1 MKKTEKNLYLLYMLF
16 GVALITANCIA
27 SKLMILPFQMFGSA
41 VTITCGVI
49 VYPITFLVT
58 DILGEIWGKKEAG
71 LAVKFGFIC
80 QVVAT
85 AIIVIARYIPAA
97 DANMQEA
104 YVNLLGQNTMFVI
117 ASLSAYLCSQKWDV
131 FIFHKIRDAY
141 IKKHGSTKGGK
152 WIWNNVGTMTSQL
165 LDSSIYV
172 LVAFGLGFKWLWT
185 PGMLTMM
192 LNMIIAQWLFK
203 VIIAAL
209 DTPFFYWFT
218 REGKR

>member
-80 QVVAT
+80 QVIAT

-97 DANMQEA
+97 DAAMQEA

-185 PGMLTMM
+185 PGMATMM

-203 VIIAAL
+203 VAIAAL

>member
-80 QVVAT
+80 QVIAT

-185 PGMLTMM
+185 PGMVTMM

-203 VIIAAL
+203 VVIAAL
-209 DTPFFYWFT
+209 DTPLFYWFT

>member
-1 MKKTEKNLYLLYMLF
+1 MKKTEKNLYLLYMLL

-80 QVVAT
+80 QVIAT

-97 DANMQEA
+97 DATMQEA
-104 YVNLLGQNTMFVI
+104 YVNLLGQNAMFVI

-141 IKKHGSTKGGK
+141 IRKHGSTKGGK

>member
-16 GVALITANCIA
+16 GVALITSNCIA

-80 QVVAT
+80 QVIAT

-97 DANMQEA
+97 DATMQEA
-104 YVNLLGQNTMFVI
+104 YVNLLGQNTMFVV

-152 WIWNNVGTMTSQL
+152 WIWNNVGTITSQL

-185 PGMLTMM
+185 PGMPTMM

-203 VIIAAL
+203 AVIAAL

>member
-80 QVVAT
+80 QVIAT

-97 DANMQEA
+97 DATMQEA
-104 YVNLLGQNTMFVI
+104 YVSLLGQNAMFVV

-203 VIIAAL
+203 VAIAAL

>member
-80 QVVAT
+80 QVIAT

-185 PGMLTMM
+185 PGMATMM

-203 VIIAAL
+203 VAIAAL

>member
-1 MKKTEKNLYLLYMLF
+1 
-16 GVALITANCIA
+16 
-27 SKLMILPFQMFGSA
+27 
-41 VTITCGVI
+41 
-49 VYPITFLVT
+49 
-58 DILGEIWGKKEAG
+58 
-71 LAVKFGFIC
+71 
-80 QVVAT
+80 
-85 AIIVIARYIPAA
+85 
-97 DANMQEA
+97 MQEA

-185 PGMLTMM
+185 PGMATMM

-203 VIIAAL
+203 VAIAAL

>member
-80 QVVAT
+80 QIIAT

-185 PGMLTMM
+185 PGMATMM

-203 VIIAAL
+203 VAIAAL

>member
-80 QVVAT
+80 QVIAM

-104 YVNLLGQNTMFVI
+104 YVNLLGQNAMFVI

>member
-80 QVVAT
+80 QVIAM

-104 YVNLLGQNTMFVI
+104 YVNLLGQNAMFVI

-203 VIIAAL
+203 VAIAAL

>member
-16 GVALITANCIA
+16 GVALITSNCIA

-80 QVVAT
+80 QVIAT

-104 YVNLLGQNTMFVI
+104 YVSLLGQNAMFVI

-185 PGMLTMM
+185 PGMATMM

-203 VIIAAL
+203 VAIAAL

>member
-58 DILGEIWGKKEAG
+58 DILGEIWGKKEAD

-80 QVVAT
+80 QVIAT

-141 IKKHGSTKGGK
+141 IQKHGSTKGGK

-185 PGMLTMM
+185 PGMPTMM

-203 VIIAAL
+203 VVIAAL

>member
-16 GVALITANCIA
+16 GVALITSNCIA

-80 QVVAT
+80 QVIAM

-97 DANMQEA
+97 DATMQEA

-185 PGMLTMM
+185 PDMPTMM

-203 VIIAAL
+203 VAIAAL

>member
-80 QVVAT
+80 QVIAT

-97 DANMQEA
+97 DATMQEA
-104 YVNLLGQNTMFVI
+104 YVNLLGQNTMFVV

-172 LVAFGLGFKWLWT
+172 LVAFGLGFKWLWI
-185 PGMLTMM
+185 PGMPTMM

-203 VIIAAL
+203 VVIAAL

>member
-16 GVALITANCIA
+16 GVALITSNCIA

-80 QVVAT
+80 QVIAT

-97 DANMQEA
+97 DATMQEA
-104 YVNLLGQNTMFVI
+104 YVNLLGQNTMFVV

-185 PGMLTMM
+185 PGMVTMM

-203 VIIAAL
+203 VVIAAL

>member
-104 YVNLLGQNTMFVI
+104 YVNLLGMGWH
-117 ASLSAYLCSQKWDV
+117 L
-131 FIFHKIRDAY
+131 
-141 IKKHGSTKGGK
+141 
-152 WIWNNVGTMTSQL
+152 
-165 LDSSIYV
+165 
-172 LVAFGLGFKWLWT
+172 
-185 PGMLTMM
+185 
-192 LNMIIAQWLFK
+192 
-203 VIIAAL
+203 
-209 DTPFFYWFT
+209 
-218 REGKR
+218 

>member
-80 QVVAT
+80 QVIAM

-97 DANMQEA
+97 DATMQEA
-104 YVNLLGQNTMFVI
+104 YVNLLGQNAMFVI

-203 VIIAAL
+203 VAIAAL

>member
-80 QVVAT
+80 QIIAT

-117 ASLSAYLCSQKWDV
+117 SSLSAYLCSQKWDV

-185 PGMLTMM
+185 PGMATMM

-203 VIIAAL
+203 VAIAAL

>member
-80 QVVAT
+80 QVIAT

-97 DANMQEA
+97 DATMQEA

-185 PGMLTMM
+185 PGMPTMM

-203 VIIAAL
+203 VVIAAL

-218 REGKR
+218 RAGKR

>member
-80 QVVAT
+80 QVIAT

>member
-104 YVNLLGQNTMFVI
+104 YVNLLGQNAMFVI

>member
-80 QVVAT
+80 QVIAM

-104 YVNLLGQNTMFVI
+104 YVNLLGQNAMFVV

-185 PGMLTMM
+185 PGMATMM

-203 VIIAAL
+203 VAIAAL

>member
-1 MKKTEKNLYLLYMLF
+1 MKRTEKNLYLLYRLF

-49 VYPITFLVT
+49 VYPITFLDT

-80 QVVAT
+80 QVIAT
-85 AIIVIARYIPAA
+85 AIIVIARYMPAA
-97 DANMQEA
+97 DATMQEA
-104 YVNLLGQNTMFVI
+104 YVTLLGQYTMFVI
-117 ASLSAYLCSQKWDV
+117 ASLSAYLCSEKGDV

-185 PGMLTMM
+185 PGMATMM

-203 VIIAAL
+203 VVIAAL

-218 REGKR
+218 REGTR

>member
-16 GVALITANCIA
+16 GVALITSNCIA

-80 QVVAT
+80 QVIAT

-97 DANMQEA
+97 DATMQEA

-185 PGMLTMM
+185 PGMVTMM

-203 VIIAAL
+203 VVIAAL

>member
-80 QVVAT
+80 QVIAM

-104 YVNLLGQNTMFVI
+104 YVNLLGQNAMFVI

-185 PGMLTMM
+185 PGMATMM

-203 VIIAAL
+203 VAIAAL

>member
-80 QVVAT
+80 QVIAT

-185 PGMLTMM
+185 PGMATMM

-203 VIIAAL
+203 VVIAAL

>member
-41 VTITCGVI
+41 ITITCGVI
-49 VYPITFLVT
+49 VYPITFLIT

-80 QVVAT
+80 QVIAT

-172 LVAFGLGFKWLWT
+172 LVAFGFGFKWLWT
-185 PGMLTMM
+185 PGMATMM

-203 VIIAAL
+203 VVIAAL

>member
-16 GVALITANCIA
+16 GVALITSNCIA

-80 QVVAT
+80 QVIAT

-97 DANMQEA
+97 DATMQEA
-104 YVNLLGQNTMFVI
+104 YISLLGQNAMFVV

-185 PGMLTMM
+185 PGMVTMM

-203 VIIAAL
+203 VVIAAL
-209 DTPFFYWFT
+209 DTPLFYWFT
-218 REGKR
+218 REVKR

>member
-16 GVALITANCIA
+16 GVALITSNCIA

-80 QVVAT
+80 QVIAT

-104 YVNLLGQNTMFVI
+104 YVNLLGQNAMFVV

-185 PGMLTMM
+185 PGMATMM

-203 VIIAAL
+203 VVIAAL

>member
-203 VIIAAL
+203 VAIAAL

>member
-80 QVVAT
+80 QVIAT

-104 YVNLLGQNTMFVI
+104 YVNLLGQNTMFVV

-185 PGMLTMM
+185 PGMATMM

-203 VIIAAL
+203 VVIAAL
-209 DTPFFYWFT
+209 DTPLFYWFT

>member
-27 SKLMILPFQMFGSA
+27 SKLMILPFKMFGSA

-80 QVVAT
+80 QVIAT
-85 AIIVIARYIPAA
+85 VIIVIARYIPAA
-97 DANMQEA
+97 DATMQEA
-104 YVNLLGQNTMFVI
+104 YVSLLGQNTMFVI

-185 PGMLTMM
+185 PGMPTMM

-203 VIIAAL
+203 VVIAAL

>member
-80 QVVAT
+80 QVIAM

-185 PGMLTMM
+185 PGMATMM

-203 VIIAAL
+203 VAIAAL

>member
-80 QVVAT
+80 QVIAT

-97 DANMQEA
+97 DATMQEA

-185 PGMLTMM
+185 PGMVTMM

-203 VIIAAL
+203 VVIAAL
-209 DTPFFYWFT
+209 DTPLFYWFT

>member
-1 MKKTEKNLYLLYMLF
+1 MKKTEKSLYLLYMLF

-80 QVVAT
+80 QVIAT

-104 YVNLLGQNTMFVI
+104 YVNLLGQNTMFVV

-185 PGMLTMM
+185 PGMATMM

-203 VIIAAL
+203 VVIAAL
-209 DTPFFYWFT
+209 DTPLFYWFT

>member
-16 GVALITANCIA
+16 GVALITSNCIA

-58 DILGEIWGKKEAG
+58 DILGEIWGKKEAS

-80 QVVAT
+80 QVIAT

-131 FIFHKIRDAY
+131 FIFHKIRNAY
-141 IKKHGSTKGGK
+141 IQKHGSTKGGK

-185 PGMLTMM
+185 PGMATMM

>member
-80 QVVAT
+80 QVIAT

-185 PGMLTMM
+185 PGMVTMM

-203 VIIAAL
+203 VAIAAL

>member
-80 QVVAT
+80 QVIAT

-131 FIFHKIRDAY
+131 FIFHRIRDAY

-185 PGMLTMM
+185 PGMPTMM

-203 VIIAAL
+203 VVIAAL
-209 DTPFFYWFT
+209 DTPLFYWFT

>member
-80 QVVAT
+80 QVIAM

-104 YVNLLGQNTMFVI
+104 YVNLLGQNAMFVI

-141 IKKHGSTKGGK
+141 IRKHGSTKGGK

>member
-80 QVVAT
+80 QVIAT

-104 YVNLLGQNTMFVI
+104 YVNLLGQNAMFVV

-185 PGMLTMM
+185 PGMTTMM

-203 VIIAAL
+203 VAIAAL